1 MYNLQPAHRGCLSPN
16 PVANTQSNSGVGE
29 LSGCVTMAYDE
40 YNARACHTLP
50 LRLSVFVFVTH
61 VLVLVHV
68 VIVVVTLVVILY
80 LLLCAVAQ

>member
-50 LRLSVFVFVTH
+50 LRLSVFVFVTQ
-61 VLVLVHV
+61 VLVHV
-68 VIVVVTLVVILY
+68 VVATLVVMLY

>member
-1 MYNLQPAHRGCLSPN
+1 
-16 PVANTQSNSGVGE
+16 
-29 LSGCVTMAYDE
+29 MAYDE

-68 VIVVVTLVVILY
+68 VVVVVTLVVLLY
-80 LLLCAVAQ
+80 LLLCAVAQQGSKGIRDVFEYALPTYV

>member
-1 MYNLQPAHRGCLSPN
+1 MYNLQPAHRCCLSLH